1 MCDSTSDEY
10 DPCAVDLYTCFE
22 DEEFDMCVNFPSLCG
37 YQMDYD
43 TPYFQPTSENSNQH
57 YEDDDYNVY
66 TCKAVVY
73 ESMYELMTLVD
84 SLNYYYDANIT
95 ANNEFEHDIKMGARM
110 YASLSTSG
118 NDVVNFGESEQNV
131 WAMVPELSIFTNFDE
146 AEDIFD
152 DIFGDDDE
160 EEGDYIDIMGSSYEW
175 TEIWNESTDNFE
187 GYASSSVEFG
197 YKVSEDEDTMLGIMF
212 SIEMP
217 ADKLVSGTVIT

>member
-1 MCDSTSDEY
+1 
-10 DPCAVDLYTCFE
+10 
-22 DEEFDMCVNFPSLCG
+22 
-37 YQMDYD
+37 
-43 TPYFQPTSENSNQH
+43 
-57 YEDDDYNVY
+57 
-66 TCKAVVY
+66 
-73 ESMYELMTLVD
+73 
-84 SLNYYYDANIT
+84 
-95 ANNEFEHDIKMGARM
+95 
-110 YASLSTSG
+110 
-118 NDVVNFGESEQNV
+118 
-131 WAMVPELSIFTNFDE
+131 MVPELSIFTNFDE

-175 TEIWNESTDNFE
+175 TEIWNEETDNFE